1 MKKIVLL
8 ALAAS
13 TVAVATPAAAQS
25 VTGTITLNGSVAEKC
40 LVVPGAGSTFGGI
53 INLGELAQADGTL
66 RTGIAADAN
75 ASPFMAARVVCT
87 SATPTISVDTTALAT
102 AAPAATGYDNSIDFN
117 ASVTLVTTGANNGPF
132 ANDSANAPL
141 AATAVG
147 SRLANSGSDNVTITT
162 SGFRTFAA
170 TDLLVASPTYTGSI
184 VVVIAPG
191 V

>member
-13 TVAVATPAAAQS
+13 TVAVATPAAAQ

-53 INLGELAQADGTL
+53 ISLGELAQADGTL

-75 ASPFMAARVVCT
+75 ASPFMVARVVCT

-102 AAPAATGYDNSIDFN
+102 LAPGAAGYDNSIDFN
-117 ASVTLVTTGANNGPF
+117 ASVALVTTGANLGPF
-132 ANDSANAPL
+132 ANDSASAPL

-147 SRLANSGSDNVTITT
+147 SRLANNGGDNITITT
-162 SGFRTFAA
+162 SNFRTGAA

-184 VVVIAPG
+184 VVVISPN
-191 V
+191 